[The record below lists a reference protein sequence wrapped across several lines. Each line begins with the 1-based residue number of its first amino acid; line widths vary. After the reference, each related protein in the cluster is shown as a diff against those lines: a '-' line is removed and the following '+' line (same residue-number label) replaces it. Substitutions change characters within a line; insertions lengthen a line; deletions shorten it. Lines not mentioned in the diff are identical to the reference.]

1 MVARA
6 SAVLPL
12 AALALLAS
20 LAGTAPARA
29 QSETLNSFMSMLGLK
44 EDDKPEI
51 EYRERAPLVVPP
63 KMDLRPPQQSPA
75 RANAAWPTDP
85 DVLKKRKEAA
95 QARIPRTETLTYKLN
110 EGKPLSIDEMRGGR
124 VAGAG
129 LNTGPANPYEDE
141 LRREFWT
148 GGPTGANA
156 KPDPERNLLASKE
169 PDRRFLTDPP
179 TGYRAPSDKAS
190 RKLPGRAIEPKVSDN
205 EEASPWTFN
214 RQQQQ
219 QR

>member
-1 MVARA
+1 MVSRA

-12 AALALLAS
+12 ATLALMAS

-29 QSETLNSFMSMLGLK
+29 QSDTISSVMSMLGLK
-44 EDDKPEI
+44 DDDKPEI

-85 DVLKKRKEAA
+85 DVVKKRKEAA
-95 QARIPRTETLTYKLN
+95 QAKVPRTETLTYKLN
-110 EGKPLSIDEMRGGR
+110 EGKALSVDEMRGGR

-129 LNTGPANPYEDE
+129 LNTGPANPYQDE

-148 GGPTGANA
+148 GGPVGGNA
-156 KPDPERNLLASKE
+156 KPNPEANLLAAQE

-190 RKLPGRAIEPKVSDN
+190 RKLPGRGIEPKVSDN

-214 RQQQQ
+214 KQRQ
-219 QR
+219 